1 MKCQILE
8 CDELLTC
15 QHLWVEDVDVVL
27 LVVVVSKMVA
37 GMDVRL
43 GTVHVAVAGVV
54 LPLPLPRRRPQ
65 LGCWCRGDDSSDDE
79 VAQGGRS

>member
-54 LPLPLPRRRPQ
+54 LPLSRRRPQ
-65 LGCWCRGDDSSDDE
+65 LSCWCGEDDSCDDE
-79 VAQGGRS
+79 ATQGGRS